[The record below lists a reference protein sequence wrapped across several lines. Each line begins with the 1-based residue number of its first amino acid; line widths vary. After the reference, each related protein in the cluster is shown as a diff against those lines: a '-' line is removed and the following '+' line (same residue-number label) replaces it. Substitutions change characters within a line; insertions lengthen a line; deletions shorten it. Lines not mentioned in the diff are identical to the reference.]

1 MTLQELVAWLNTRRG
16 GDVVTPTS
24 DLHLSEA
31 GRAEFHQRCD
41 SASPAWTTRGL
52 ARPYLQPTA
61 TVTWASMVLAM
72 VILLPATGFTQEG
85 TQLTQSIQAQS
96 RVGDFDGDA
105 SSDLAVFRPS
115 TGQWLIFN
123 SGTLTS
129 SEYTWG
135 GAADIPVAGDYD
147 GDGKSDI
154 AVFRPNDG
162 NWHWIGSRDGSYSV
176 FHFGL
181 NGDVPVA
188 ADYDGDRRADA
199 AVYRGGTWYI
209 NRSTAGLLITNFGLA
224 SDKPVPAD

>member
-16 GDVVTPTS
+16 GDVVTPTR
-24 DLHLSEA
+24 DLDLSEA

-72 VILLPATGFTQEG
+72 VIFLPATGFTQEG

-135 GAADIPVAGDYD
+135 GAADIYIDPKD
-147 GDGKSDI
+147 
-154 AVFRPNDG
+154 NDRMEDL
-162 NWHWIGSRDGSYSV
+162 NRDGRVDIDDAKYLYDRIEEL
-176 FHFGL
+176 FAATPLQKFEGGL
-181 NGDVPVA
+181 GFYPATAAHPPFVHVDVR
-188 ADYDGDRRADA
+188 GTRA
-199 AVYRGGTWYI
+199 RWKG
-209 NRSTAGLLITNFGLA
+209 
-224 SDKPVPAD
+224 

>member
-154 AVFRPNDG
+154 AVFRPSTG
-162 NWHWIGSRDGSYSV
+162 QWFI
-176 FHFGL
+176 L
-181 NGDVPVA
+181 NSGILTGIEYMWGGG
-188 ADYDGDRRADA
+188 ADIPILKR
-199 AVYRGGTWYI
+199 
-209 NRSTAGLLITNFGLA
+209 
-224 SDKPVPAD
+224 P